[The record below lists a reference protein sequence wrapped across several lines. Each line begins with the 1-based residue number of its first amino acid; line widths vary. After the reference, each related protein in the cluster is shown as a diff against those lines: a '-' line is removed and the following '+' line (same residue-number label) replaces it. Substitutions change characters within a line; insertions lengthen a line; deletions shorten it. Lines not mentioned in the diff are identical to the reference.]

1 LTLEAT
7 VSIGWVNTVIAA
19 ARRLSVDEST
29 LLAAAGIPEAA
40 DSHERW
46 PIDDI
51 TRLWHAAE
59 RCTGDPGFGLKV
71 GARFTPM
78 SISGV
83 GFALQSAA
91 TLREAIVMV
100 QRFQRLISDGGRF
113 QVLTGHTATW
123 LVYHPRQGKLAFS
136 SHQIEAVLAAVVG
149 FASWVTGTRMQ
160 PARVQFSQPR
170 LGPMPG
176 YQAVFNCPVEFEQA
190 FNGVLVGNAVLD
202 QPLPQ
207 ADPQLARVHERYSTA
222 RLAALSMNSASIPEV
237 RRWLTAR
244 LGPVLPRRAEA
255 AEALGIS
262 ERTLAR
268 RLRGQGQ
275 TFDGLLDDIR
285 REKALQAVA
294 DPSASLPEIAEAL
307 GFAEVSTFY
316 RAFRRWTGSPP
327 VRWRKQRGVAQH
339 TAAPGS
345 RVPGCTTPLNR

>member
-1 LTLEAT
+1 M
-7 VSIGWVNTVIAA
+7 GWVNTVIGAA
-19 ARRLSVDEST
+19 ERLSVDTDT
-29 LLAAAGIPEAA
+29 LLAEAGIPASACEL
-40 DSHERW
+40 ERW

-71 GARFTPM
+71 GAEFTPM

-91 TLREAIVMV
+91 TLREAIAMV

-113 QVLTGHTATW
+113 QIVAGNTATW

-136 SHQIEAVLAAVVG
+136 PHQIEAVLASVVG

-170 LGPMPG
+170 LGPVQG
-176 YQAVFNCPVEFEQA
+176 YQTVFNCPVEFEQA
-190 FNGVLVGNAVLD
+190 FSGVLVENTVLD

-207 ADPQLARVHERYSTA
+207 ADPQLAQVHERYTNA
-222 RLAALSMNSASIPEV
+222 RLEALTMNSASVAELQ
-237 RRWLTAR
+237 RWLAAR
-244 LGPVLPRRAEA
+244 VGPVLPRRADA

-268 RLRGQGQ
+268 RLRDQGQ
-275 TFDGLLDDIR
+275 TFDSLLDDVR
-285 REKALQAVA
+285 RQKALQAVA
-294 DPSASLPEIAEAL
+294 ETSAALPEIAESL

-316 RAFRRWTGSPP
+316 RAFKRWTGSPP
-327 VRWRKQRGVAQH
+327 VRWRKHLGR
-339 TAAPGS
+339 S
-345 RVPGCTTPLNR
+345 D

>member
-1 LTLEAT
+1 MTLEAT
-7 VSIGWVNTVIAA
+7 VSMGWVNTVIGAA
-19 ARRLSVDEST
+19 ERLSVDTDT
-29 LLAAAGIPEAA
+29 LLAEAGIPASACEL
-40 DSHERW
+40 ERW

-71 GARFTPM
+71 GAEFTPM

-91 TLREAIVMV
+91 TLREAIAMV

-113 QVLTGHTATW
+113 QIVAGNTATW

-136 SHQIEAVLAAVVG
+136 PHQIEAVLASVVG

-170 LGPMPG
+170 LGPVQG
-176 YQAVFNCPVEFEQA
+176 YQTVFNCPVEFEQA
-190 FNGVLVGNAVLD
+190 FSGVLVENTVLD

-207 ADPQLARVHERYSTA
+207 ADPQLAQVHERYTSA
-222 RLAALSMNSASIPEV
+222 RLKALTMNSASVAELQ
-237 RRWLTAR
+237 RWLAAR
-244 LGPVLPRRAEA
+244 VGPVLPRRADA
-255 AEALGIS
+255 AEVLGIS

-268 RLRGQGQ
+268 RLRDQGH
-275 TFDGLLDDIR
+275 TFDGLLDEVR
-285 REKALQAVA
+285 RQKALQAVA
-294 DPSASLPEIAEAL
+294 ETSAALPEIAESL

-316 RAFRRWTGSPP
+316 RAFKRWTGSPP
-327 VRWRKQRGVAQH
+327 VRWRKQLGQ
-339 TAAPGS
+339 S
-345 RVPGCTTPLNR
+345 RQ

>member
-1 LTLEAT
+1 MTLEAT

-19 ARRLSVDEST
+19 AQRLSVDETT
-29 LLAAAGIPEAA
+29 LLSTAGIPETSGAR
-40 DSHERW
+40 ERW

-71 GARFTPM
+71 GAGFTPM

-91 TLREAIVMV
+91 TLREAVVMV

-113 QVLTGHTATW
+113 QVLAGHTATW

-136 SHQIEAVLAAVVG
+136 PHQIEAVLATVMG
-149 FASWVTGTRMQ
+149 FASWVTGTQLQ

-170 LGPMPG
+170 LGPLAG
-176 YQAVFNCPVEFEQA
+176 YQNVFNCPVEFEQA
-190 FNGVLVGNAVLD
+190 FSGVLVENTVLD

-207 ADPQLARVHERYSTA
+207 ADPQLAQVHERYTTA
-222 RLAALSMNSASIPEV
+222 RLAALSISSTSVPEI

-244 LGPVLPRRAEA
+244 LGPALPRRADVA
-255 AEALGIS
+255 TTLGIS

-268 RLRGQGQ
+268 RLADQGQ
-275 TFDGLLDDIR
+275 TFDGLVDDVR
-285 REKALQAVA
+285 REKALHAVA
-294 DPSASLPEIAEAL
+294 ETDTPLPEIAENL
-307 GFAEVSTFY
+307 GFAELSTFY
-316 RAFRRWTGSPP
+316 RAFRRWTGLPP
-327 VRWRKQRGVAQH
+327 VRWRKRH
-339 TAAPGS
+339 TVLS
-345 RVPGCTTPLNR
+345 

>member
-1 LTLEAT
+1 MTLEAT

-19 ARRLSVDEST
+19 AQRLAVDADT
-29 LLAAAGIPEAA
+29 LLAAAGIPEPVSAQ
-40 DSHERW
+40 ERW

-71 GARFTPM
+71 GAEFTPM

-113 QVLTGHTATW
+113 QILAGNTATW

-136 SHQIEAVLAAVVG
+136 PHQIEAVLAAVVG

-160 PARVQFSQPR
+160 PSRVQFSQPR
-170 LGPMPG
+170 LGPMHG

-190 FNGVLVGNAVLD
+190 FSGVLIENAVLD
-202 QPLPQ
+202 RPLPQ
-207 ADPQLARVHERYSTA
+207 ADPQLAQVHERYTTA
-222 RLAALSMNSASIPEV
+222 RLAALSMNSASAPEL
-237 RRWLTAR
+237 RRWLNAR

-255 AEALGIS
+255 AKALGIS
-262 ERTLAR
+262 QRTLAR
-268 RLRGQGQ
+268 RLQEQGQ
-275 TFDGLLDDIR
+275 TFDALLDDVR
-285 REKALQAVA
+285 REKALQAVT
-294 DPSASLPEIAEAL
+294 DPSTPLPEIAEAL

-327 VRWRKQRGVAQH
+327 VRWRKRRSGAFKP
-339 TAAPGS
+339 A
-345 RVPGCTTPLNR
+345 TP

>member
-1 LTLEAT
+1 MTLEAT
-7 VSIGWVNTVIAA
+7 VSMGWVNTVIGAA
-19 ARRLSVDEST
+19 ERLSVDTDT
-29 LLAAAGIPEAA
+29 LLAEADIPVSACEL
-40 DSHERW
+40 ERW

-71 GARFTPM
+71 GAEFTPM

-91 TLREAIVMV
+91 TLREAIAMV

-113 QVLTGHTATW
+113 QIVAGNAATW

-136 SHQIEAVLAAVVG
+136 PHQIEAVLASVVG

-170 LGPMPG
+170 LGPAQG
-176 YQAVFNCPVEFEQA
+176 YQTVFNCPVEFEQA
-190 FNGVLVGNAVLD
+190 FSGVLIENTVLD

-207 ADPQLARVHERYSTA
+207 ADPQLAQVHERYTSA
-222 RLAALSMNSASIPEV
+222 RLEALTMNSASVAELQ
-237 RRWLTAR
+237 RWLAAR
-244 LGPVLPRRAEA
+244 VGPMLPRRADA
-255 AEALGIS
+255 AEVLGIS

-268 RLRGQGQ
+268 RLRDQGQ
-275 TFDGLLDDIR
+275 TFDGLLDEVR
-285 REKALQAVA
+285 RQKALQAVA
-294 DPSASLPEIAEAL
+294 ETSAALPEIAESL

-316 RAFRRWTGSPP
+316 RAFKRWTGSPP
-327 VRWRKQRGVAQH
+327 VRWRKHLGR
-339 TAAPGS
+339 S
-345 RVPGCTTPLNR
+345 D

>member
-1 LTLEAT
+1 M
-7 VSIGWVNTVIAA
+7 GWVNTVIGAA
-19 ARRLSVDEST
+19 ERLSVDTDT
-29 LLAAAGIPEAA
+29 LLAEADIPVSACEL
-40 DSHERW
+40 ERW

-71 GARFTPM
+71 GAEFTPM

-91 TLREAIVMV
+91 TLREAIAMV

-113 QVLTGHTATW
+113 QIVAGNAATW

-136 SHQIEAVLAAVVG
+136 PHQIEAVLASVVG

-170 LGPMPG
+170 LGPAQG
-176 YQAVFNCPVEFEQA
+176 YQTVFNCPVEFEQA
-190 FNGVLVGNAVLD
+190 FSGVLIENTVLD

-207 ADPQLARVHERYSTA
+207 ADPQLAQVHERYTSA
-222 RLAALSMNSASIPEV
+222 RLEALTMNSASVAELQ
-237 RRWLTAR
+237 RWLAAR
-244 LGPVLPRRAEA
+244 VGPMLPRRADA
-255 AEALGIS
+255 AEVLGIS

-268 RLRGQGQ
+268 RLRDQGQ
-275 TFDGLLDDIR
+275 TFDGLLDEVR
-285 REKALQAVA
+285 RQKALQAVA
-294 DPSASLPEIAEAL
+294 ETSAALPEIAESL

-316 RAFRRWTGSPP
+316 RAFKRWTGSPP
-327 VRWRKQRGVAQH
+327 VRWRKHLGR
-339 TAAPGS
+339 S
-345 RVPGCTTPLNR
+345 D